1 MFQNG
6 QFHKARTKR
15 CDSSMCHHVHKK
27 CSRKNTNK
35 YPAQKVVCF
44 NLYCFIVVTLLSLR
58 AVNSNT
64 TNMNRHLSEQFGV
77 NKDFNSK
84 TDNHQSDQAS
94 EENYEDHDTV
104 HGSVNVDYTKVN
116 FEQNPYYNSEHFIH
130 SKFYNNENSAYSN
143 YEDYKNFYLNPVNP
157 IPKSNVKFKISSRIV
172 QTKYGKLQ
180 GIVLAMDEHR
190 YLSPLEVFL
199 GVPYATPPVGSN
211 RFSPTRTPSPWDGV
225 RVSDRPGPACPQ
237 KLPDLDDERTMLEK
251 MPKGR
256 LEYLK
261 RLMPYLKNQSED
273 CLYLNIFAPLQMDE
287 TKLALPVLVYIH
299 GESYSWSSSNPYDGA
314 VLASYTDL
322 IVVTLNFRLGVL
334 GFLNANPAPNLK
346 ARVANYGLMD
356 QIAAL
361 HWVQQNIA
369 LFGGD
374 PTNITLMGHGSGAAC
389 INFLMISPTVM
400 PGLFHRAILLSGSA
414 LSSWAIVDDPV
425 YYSLKL
431 AKHMNCSIPD
441 DLTKDHEVIV
451 DCLRE
456 ATIEELLSIEISP
469 PNFLTAFGPS
479 VDGVVIKTDFAKD
492 FLTMYSTGDFPSFGP
507 LNNMNL
513 NLNIHK
519 KRSDSG
525 RRLFQNKY
533 DLLFGVVTSEALWKF
548 SAHDVQNGIEPDKRD
563 RMLRTYVRN
572 AYTYHLSEIFYTIV
586 NEYTDWERTVENPI
600 NTRDAT
606 VAALSDAQY
615 VAPLVQSGDLLSG
628 GPKPAPTDEDGPRRP
643 TKTFFYVF
651 DYQTKDGYYPQRM
664 GAVHGEELPYVF
676 GAPLVDGFG
685 HFPQNYTKSEVAL
698 SESIMLFV
706 ANFVKTGNPN
716 DNVRQE
722 VVLPASRERNKF
734 RGVNWEEYDSTH
746 QKYLEIGMKPRL
758 KNHFRAHQL
767 SVWLRLV
774 PELHRAGMEDV
785 AARHNLFRNH
795 NEQELYEG
803 VVRPDPLARNIN
815 DNEIKRSNG
824 SYSDTAITTV
834 DTLLAT
840 CATMLPGRDLQTIN
854 STDNTLA
861 NLEAAGYAAYSTALS
876 VTIAIGCSLLILN
889 VLIFAGVYYQ
899 RDKSRSRGKQQ
910 RFNEKHFETI
920 SGKHSHYHMDPTH
933 APSLVVDVER
943 QNRKKH
949 MMGSDAHLAG
959 LNFKGPLDV
968 PKSPPSPT
976 MSIDNMMLPSKLGSR
991 NSSFRIPNVNYPQMG
1006 GYATMPKN
1014 LSKFNNSPPM
1024 QELRQQKFHPPN
1036 GSAAQGSPARE
1047 GDPRGGPHAT
1057 LRRGKASH
1065 TPTLPQAA
1073 IDEMRV

>member
-1 MFQNG
+1 MLSNG
-6 QFHKARTKR
+6 QFHKNRTEIETMNNDCRHKCEKTKR
-15 CDSSMCHHVHKK
+15 
-27 CSRKNTNK
+27 T
-35 YPAQKVVCF
+35 AQRDANL
-44 NLYCFIVVTLLSLR
+44 NLYSILIIISLVQS
-58 AVNSNT
+58 VNSNT
-64 TNMNRHLSEQFGV
+64 TNMNRR
-77 NKDFNSK
+77 N
-84 TDNHQSDQAS
+84 TDRSVDKRDYSQSNPPND
-94 EENYEDHDTV
+94 
-104 HGSVNVDYTKVN
+104 DYDDRDNTPN
-116 FEQNPYYNSEHFIH
+116 FQGQFEQNPYYNSEDFLQPHG
-130 SKFYNNENSAYSN
+130 KFYSEDNSYSN
-143 YEDYKNFYLNPVNP
+143 YGDYKRYYLNPSNP

-237 KLPDLDDERTMLEK
+237 KLPDLEDERTMLEK

-299 GESYSWSSSNPYDGA
+299 GESYSYSAANPYDGA

-322 IVVTLNFRLGVL
+322 IIVTLNFRLGVL
-334 GFLNANPAPNLK
+334 GFLNANPAPHLK

-400 PGLFHRAILLSGSA
+400 PGLFHRSILLSGSA

-431 AKHMNCSIPD
+431 AKHMNCSIPED
-441 DLTKDHEVIV
+441 MSKDHEVIV
-451 DCLRE
+451 DCLRD
-456 ATIEELLSIEISP
+456 ASIEELLAIDISP

-492 FLTMYSTGDFPSFGP
+492 FLTAYSTGDFPSFGP
-507 LNNMNL
+507 LNNMNQ
-513 NLNIHK
+513 NYVHM
-519 KRSDSG
+519 KRSDNG

-548 SAHDVQNGIEPDKRD
+548 SAHDVQTGIEPDKRD

-572 AYTYHLSEIFYTIV
+572 SYTYHLSEIFYTIV
-586 NEYTDWERTVENPI
+586 NEYTDWERTNPI

-628 GPKPAPTDEDGPRRP
+628 GPKPAPNDEDGPRRP

-651 DYQTKDGYYPQRM
+651 DYQTKDGFYPQRM

-676 GAPLVDGFG
+676 GAALVEGFG
-685 HFPQNYTKSEVAL
+685 HFPQNYTKSEIAL
-698 SESIMLFV
+698 SESIMLFL
-706 ANFVKTGNPN
+706 ANFAKTGDPN
-716 DNVRQE
+716 DNTRQE
-722 VVLPASRERNKF
+722 ALLPASRERNKF
-734 RGVNWEEYDSTH
+734 RGINWEEYDSTH
-746 QKYLEIGMKPRL
+746 QKYLEIGLKPRL

-785 AARHNLFRNH
+785 AARHNLFKNH
-795 NEQELYEG
+795 NEQDLYEG
-803 VVRPDPLARNIN
+803 IVRPDPLSRSVE
-815 DNEIKRSNG
+815 NEQLRRSNG
-824 SYSDTAITTV
+824 SVYTDTALTTV
-834 DTLLAT
+834 DTILAT
-840 CATMLPGRDLQTIN
+840 CVTIIPSGRDLQTLN
-854 STDNTLA
+854 ATDSTLA
-861 NLEAAGYAAYSTALS
+861 SLEAAGYAAYSTALS

-899 RDKSRSRGKQQ
+899 RDKTRSRGKQP

-920 SGKHSHYHMDPTH
+920 SGKHSHYHIDPNL

-943 QNRKKH
+943 QNRKK
-949 MMGSDAHLAG
+949 MMAEQNLGS
-959 LNFKGPLDV
+959 LNFKGPLDGT
-968 PKSPPSPT
+968 KSPSPT
-976 MSIDNMMLPSKLGSR
+976 LSIDNMMLPSKLGSR
-991 NSSFRIPNVNYPQMG
+991 NSSFRLPNVSYPQVA

-1014 LSKFNNSPPM
+1014 MNQYTSSPPI
-1024 QELRQQKFHPPN
+1024 QDVRQKFPAN
-1036 GSAAQGSPARE
+1036 GQNASPGGRE
-1047 GDPRGGPHAT
+1047 ETRVPHAT
-1057 LRRGKASH
+1057 LRRGKSLH
-1065 TPTLPQAA
+1065 PSNLPQAA

>member
-1 MFQNG
+1 MLYNRLY
-6 QFHKARTKR
+6 HKARSKIISHTMCQQCAKEISEKQKTVR
-15 CDSSMCHHVHKK
+15 IVPPRRLGSSSFC
-27 CSRKNTNK
+27 
-35 YPAQKVVCF
+35 
-44 NLYCFIVVTLLSLR
+44 LIVIACLSLQS
-58 AVNSNT
+58 VNSNT
-64 TNMNRHLSEQFGV
+64 TNMNNR
-77 NKDFNSK
+77 KA
-84 TDNHQSDQAS
+84 DNNDNPQNDDP
-94 EENYEDHDTV
+94 NEDSYDE
-104 HGSVNVDYTKVN
+104 HGIHNADYAKVN
-116 FEQNPYYNSEHFIH
+116 LNTNFYNSNEDFLHLNNFYNSE
-130 SKFYNNENSAYSN
+130 SAYSN
-143 YEDYKNFYLNPVNP
+143 YVDYKNFYLNPSHP
-157 IPKSNVKFKISSRIV
+157 LPKSKVKFKISSRIV
-172 QTKYGKLQ
+172 QTKFGKLQ

-190 YLSPLEVFL
+190 FLSPLEVFL

-225 RVSDRPGPACPQ
+225 RVSDRPGPVCPQ
-237 KLPDLDDERTMLEK
+237 KLPDLEEERTILEK

-256 LEYLK
+256 LEYVK

-287 TKLALPVLVYIH
+287 TKLALPVVVYIH
-299 GESYSWSSSNPYDGA
+299 GEGYSWSSGNPYDGG
-314 VLASYTDL
+314 VLASYSNL

-334 GFLNANPAPNLK
+334 GFLNANPAPHQK

-374 PTNITLMGHGSGAAC
+374 PGNITLMGHGTGAAC

-431 AKHMNCSIPD
+431 AKHMNCTIPED
-441 DLTKDHEVIV
+441 MAKDHEAIV
-451 DCLRE
+451 DCLRD
-456 ATIEELLSIEISP
+456 ATIEELLSIELTA

-492 FLTMYSTGDFPSFGP
+492 FLTSYPTGDFPSFGP
-507 LNNMNL
+507 LNNMNQ
-513 NLNIHK
+513 NFNIHT

-533 DLLFGVVTSEALWKF
+533 DLLFGVVASEALWKF
-548 SAHDVQNGIEPDKRD
+548 SAHDIQNGIEPDKRD

-586 NEYTDWERTVENPI
+586 NEYTDWERTNPI

-628 GPKPAPTDEDGPRRP
+628 GPKPTLTEEDGPRRP

-664 GAVHGEELPYVF
+664 GSVHGEELPYVF
-676 GAPLVDGFG
+676 GAPVVDGFG
-685 HFPQNYTKSEVAL
+685 HFPRNYTKSEIAL
-698 SESIMLFV
+698 AESMMLFV
-706 ANFVKTGNPN
+706 ANFARTGNPN
-716 DNVRQE
+716 DNLRQE
-722 VVLPASRERNKF
+722 VLLPASRERNKF
-734 RGVNWEEYDSTH
+734 RPVNWEEYDSTH

-758 KNHFRAHQL
+758 KNHYRAHQL

-785 AARHNLFRNH
+785 AGRHNLFRNH
-795 NEQELYEG
+795 NEQDLYEG
-803 VVRPDPLARNIN
+803 VVRPDPLS
-815 DNEIKRSNG
+815 RSVTDSDQIHRTNG
-824 SYSDTAITTV
+824 SVYVDTALTTV
-834 DTLLAT
+834 DTILAT
-840 CATMLPGRDLQTIN
+840 CVTMLPNGRDLQTVN
-854 STDNTLA
+854 STDSSLA
-861 NLEAAGYAAYSTALS
+861 HLEAAGYAAYSTALS

-899 RDKSRSRGKQQ
+899 RDKSRSRGKSNQ

-920 SGKHSHYHMDPTH
+920 SGKHSHYHIDPTH

-943 QNRKKH
+943 HNRKKGH
-949 MMGSDAHLAG
+949 PMMGSDSHLVS
-959 LNFKGPLDV
+959 LNFKGPLDG
-968 PKSPPSPT
+968 KAPPSPT
-976 MSIDNMMLPSKLGSR
+976 LSIDNMMLPGKLGSR
-991 NSSFRIPNVNYPQMG
+991 NSSFRLPPNVSYPQMT

-1014 LSKFNNSPPM
+1014 LSQFNNSPPL
-1024 QELRQQKFHPPN
+1024 QELRQQKFLPPN
-1036 GSAAQGSPARE
+1036 GSAGQQPAGAGAGAGGAGSEA
-1047 GDPRGGPHAT
+1047 HAT
-1057 LRRGKASH
+1057 LRRGKPLHSS
-1065 TPTLPQAA
+1065 LPQAA

>member
-1 MFQNG
+1 
-6 QFHKARTKR
+6 
-15 CDSSMCHHVHKK
+15 
-27 CSRKNTNK
+27 
-35 YPAQKVVCF
+35 
-44 NLYCFIVVTLLSLR
+44 
-58 AVNSNT
+58 
-64 TNMNRHLSEQFGV
+64 MNRHNDDKPKFKLDLKQNDSP
-77 NKDFNSK
+77 
-84 TDNHQSDQAS
+84 TD
-94 EENYEDHDTV
+94 ENYEDRENVHDL
-104 HGSVNVDYTKVN
+104 DYTKVN
-116 FEQNPYYNSEHFIH
+116 FENNPHYNSEDFVH
-130 SKFYNNENSAYSN
+130 KFYSHENNAYSN
-143 YEDYKNFYLNPVNP
+143 YDDYKRYYLNPANP

-180 GIVLAMDEHR
+180 GIILAMDEHK

-237 KLPDLDDERTMLEK
+237 KLPDLDDERTILEK

-287 TKLALPVLVYIH
+287 TKLALPVVVYIH
-299 GESYSWSSSNPYDGA
+299 GESYSWSSSQPYDGA

-322 IVVTLNFRLGVL
+322 IIVTLNFRLGVL

-431 AKHMNCSIPD
+431 AKHMNCNIPE
-441 DLTKDHEVIV
+441 DLAKDHEVIV
-451 DCLRE
+451 DCLRD
-456 ATIEELLSIEISP
+456 ASIEELLSVNISP

-492 FLTMYSTGDFPSFGP
+492 FLTMYATGDFPSFGP
-507 LNNMNL
+507 LNNMNV

-533 DLLFGVVTSEALWKF
+533 DLLFGVVTCEALWKF
-548 SAHDVQNGIEPDKRD
+548 SAHDVQSGIEPDKRD

-572 AYTYHLSEIFYTIV
+572 SYTYHLSEIFYTIV

-600 NTRDAT
+600 NTRDAMIS
-606 VAALSDAQY
+606 ALSDAQY

-628 GPKPAPTDEDGPRRP
+628 GPKPTLTEDEGPRRP
-643 TKTFFYVF
+643 TKTYFYVF
-651 DYQTKDGYYPQRM
+651 DYQTRDGFYPQRM
-664 GAVHGEELPYVF
+664 GAVHGEELPYIF
-676 GAPLVDGFG
+676 GAPLVDGFA
-685 HFPQNYTKSEVAL
+685 HFPLNYTKSEVAL
-698 SESIMLFV
+698 SESMMLFV
-706 ANFVKTGNPN
+706 ANFARTGNPN

-722 VVLPASRERNKF
+722 VLLPASKERNKF
-734 RGVNWEEYDSTH
+734 RSVSWEEYDSTH

-758 KNHFRAHQL
+758 KNHYRAHQL

-785 AARHNLFRNH
+785 AARHNLFKNH

-815 DNEIKRSNG
+815 DNDSIRHRNASV
-824 SYSDTAITTV
+824 YTDTALTTV
-834 DTLLAT
+834 DSILAT
-840 CATMLPGRDLQTIN
+840 CATILPNGRDLQTVN
-854 STDNTLA
+854 STENALA

-899 RDKSRSRGKQQ
+899 RDKSRSRSKQQ

-920 SGKHSHYHMDPTH
+920 SGKHSHYHIDPTH

-949 MMGSDAHLAG
+949 MLGADQLTN

-976 MSIDNMMLPSKLGSR
+976 LSMDMLPNKLGSR
-991 NSSFRIPNVNYPQMG
+991 NSSFRIPHVSYPQVAN
-1006 GYATMPKN
+1006 YATMPKN
-1014 LSKFNNSPPM
+1014 LSQFTSPPL
-1024 QELRQQKFHPPN
+1024 QELRKFPPN
-1036 GSAAQGSPARE
+1036 GSAGQNSP
-1047 GDPRGGPHAT
+1047 GGGEKLPHAT
-1057 LRRGKASH
+1057 LRRGKSSLH
-1065 TPTLPQAA
+1065 SNLPQAA

>member
-1 MFQNG
+1 MFPPSRL
-6 QFHKARTKR
+6 HTARTEADAMRQYDCRTRAKR
-15 CDSSMCHHVHKK
+15 KTKTILNS
-27 CSRKNTNK
+27 
-35 YPAQKVVCF
+35 Y
-44 NLYCFIVVTLLSLR
+44 YIVLLFLIQS
-58 AVNSNT
+58 VNSNT
-64 TNMNRHLSEQFGV
+64 TNMNRHSDEQ
-77 NKDFNSK
+77 NDAPNE
-84 TDNHQSDQAS
+84 D
-94 EENYEDHDTV
+94 YDHDTE
-104 HGSVNVDYTKVN
+104 SFKVN
-116 FEQNPYYNSEHFIH
+116 FDNPYYNSEDFLN
-130 SKFYNNENSAYSN
+130 KFYGHENSYSN
-143 YEDYKNFYLNPVNP
+143 YGDYKRYYLNPSNP
-157 IPKSNVKFKISSRIV
+157 IPKTKVKFKISSRIV

-190 YLSPLEVFL
+190 FLSPLEVFL

-211 RFSPTRTPSPWDGV
+211 RFSPTRTPSPWEGV

-237 KLPDLDDERTMLEK
+237 KIPDLNDERIFLEK

-256 LEYLK
+256 LEYIK
-261 RLMPYLKNQSED
+261 RLIPYLKNQSED

-287 TKLALPVLVYIH
+287 TKIALPVIVYIH

-322 IVVTLNFRLGVL
+322 VVVTLNFRLGVL
-334 GFLNANPAPNLK
+334 GFLNANPAPHLK

-431 AKHMNCSIPD
+431 AKHMNCSIPE
-441 DLTKDHEVIV
+441 DLAKDHEVIV
-451 DCLRE
+451 DCLRD
-456 ATIEELLSIEISP
+456 ATIDELLSVDISA

-492 FLTMYSTGDFPSFGP
+492 FLTVHGSGDFPSFGP
-507 LNNMNL
+507 LNNMIPNV
-513 NLNIHK
+513 HT

-533 DLLFGVVTSEALWKF
+533 DLLFGVVTCEALWKF
-548 SAHDVQNGIEPDKRD
+548 SANDIQNGIEPDRRD

-572 AYTYHLSEIFYTIV
+572 SYTYHLSEIFYTIV
-586 NEYTDWERTVENPI
+586 NEYTDWEKTNPI

-606 VAALSDAQY
+606 VSAISDAQY

-628 GPKPAPTDEDGPRRP
+628 GPKPATSDEEGPGRP
-643 TKTFFYVF
+643 TRTFFYVF
-651 DYQTKDGYYPQRM
+651 DYQTKDGNYPQRM

-676 GAPLVDGFG
+676 GAPLVQGFG

-698 SESIMLFV
+698 AESMMLYV
-706 ANFVKTGNPN
+706 ANFAKTGNPN
-716 DNVRQE
+716 DNTRQE
-722 VVLPASRERNKF
+722 ALLPASRERNKF
-734 RGVNWEEYDSTH
+734 RGIVWEEYDSTH
-746 QKYLEIGMKPRL
+746 QKYLEIGVKPRL
-758 KNHFRAHQL
+758 KNHYRAHQL

-785 AARHNLFRNH
+785 ATRHNLFRNH
-795 NEQELYEG
+795 NDQELYEG
-803 VVRPDPLARNIN
+803 IVRPDPLART
-815 DNEIKRSNG
+815 DNEVRRNG
-824 SYSDTAITTV
+824 STYSDTALTTV
-834 DTLLAT
+834 DTILAT
-840 CATMLPGRDLQTIN
+840 CVTIVPSGRDLQTYNN
-854 STDNTLA
+854 SDNTLA
-861 NLEAAGYAAYSTALS
+861 SLEAAGYAAYSTALS

-920 SGKHSHYHMDPTH
+920 SGKHSHYHIDPTL

-943 QNRKKH
+943 QNRKK
-949 MMGSDAHLAG
+949 MDQSLSN
-959 LNFKGPLDV
+959 LNFKGPLDG
-968 PKSPPSPT
+968 KSPSPT
-976 MSIDNMMLPSKLGSR
+976 LSIDNMMLPSKLGSR
-991 NSSFRIPNVNYPQMG
+991 NSSFRLPNAYQ
-1006 GYATMPKN
+1006 GYATLPKN
-1014 LSKFNNSPPM
+1014 MGHNGERHFG
-1024 QELRQQKFHPPN
+1024 N
-1036 GSAAQGSPARE
+1036 GSGSPRE
-1047 GDPRGGPHAT
+1047 ERVAHAT
-1057 LRRGKASH
+1057 LRRGKMH
-1065 TPTLPQAA
+1065 PQNLPQAA

>member
-1 MFQNG
+1 MLQI
-6 QFHKARTKR
+6 QSDEKATECGTSMRCR
-15 CDSSMCHHVHKK
+15 CDGENESS
-27 CSRKNTNK
+27 RRN
-35 YPAQKVVCF
+35 PARRLVIF
-44 NLYCFIVVTLLSLR
+44 NLYTILVVTFLSFNT
-58 AVNSNT
+58 VNSNT
-64 TNMNRHLSEQFGV
+64 TNMNKNGKQDE
-77 NKDFNSK
+77 D
-84 TDNHQSDQAS
+84 
-94 EENYEDHDTV
+94 NYEDRETEREI
-104 HGSVNVDYTKVN
+104 DYAKAN
-116 FEQNPYYNSEHFIH
+116 FGHAFSGDFMQ
-130 SKFYNNENSAYSN
+130 KFYNNDNNAYSN
-143 YEDYKNFYLNPVNP
+143 YEDYKKFYLNPSNP
-157 IPKSNVKFKISSRIV
+157 LPRSNAKFKISSRIV

-180 GIVLAMDEHR
+180 GIVLGMDEHR

-237 KLPDLDDERTMLEK
+237 KLPDLDDERNLLEK
-251 MPKGR
+251 MPRGR
-256 LEYLK
+256 LEYIK

-287 TKLALPVLVYIH
+287 IKLALPVLVFIH
-299 GESYSWSSSNPYDGA
+299 GETYSTSCSHPYDGA

-334 GFLNANPAPNLK
+334 GFLNANPSPQLK

-431 AKHMNCSIPD
+431 AKQMNCTIPE
-441 DLTKDHEVIV
+441 DLTKDHEIIV

-456 ATIEELLSIEISP
+456 APIGDLISADSSP

-479 VDGVVIKTDFAKD
+479 VDGVVIKTDFGKD

-548 SAHDVQNGIEPDKRD
+548 SAMDVQNGIEPDKRD

-572 AYTYHLSEIFYTIV
+572 SYTYHLSEIFYTIV
-586 NEYTDWERTVENPI
+586 NEYTDWEKTNPI

-628 GPKPAPTDEDGPRRP
+628 GPKPAPNDEDGPRRP

-651 DYQTKDGYYPQRM
+651 DYQTKDGFYPQRT
-664 GAVHGEELPYVF
+664 GAVHGEELPYIF
-676 GAPLVDGFG
+676 GAPLVDGFA

-698 SESIMLFV
+698 SESIMMFISSF
-706 ANFVKTGNPN
+706 ARTGDPN
-716 DNVRQE
+716 DSGRQE
-722 VVLPASRERNKF
+722 ALLPASRERNKF
-734 RGVNWEEYDSTH
+734 RGINWEVYDSTH
-746 QKYLEIGMKPRL
+746 QKYLEIGMKSRL
-758 KNHFRAHQL
+758 KNHYRAHQL

-795 NEQELYEG
+795 NEQDLYEG
-803 VVRPDPLARNIN
+803 IVRPDPLSRNIN
-815 DNEIKRSNG
+815 DNDQIRRTNG
-824 SYSDTAITTV
+824 SSYSETALTTV
-834 DTLLAT
+834 DSILAT
-840 CATMLPGRDLQTIN
+840 CATVMPSGRDLQLLNN
-854 STDNTLA
+854 SDNSYA

-899 RDKSRSRGKQQ
+899 RDKSRSRGKN

-920 SGKHSHYHMDPTH
+920 SGKPSHYHMDPTH

-943 QNRKKH
+943 QSRKKH
-949 MMGSDAHLAG
+949 MINTDAHLAN

-976 MSIDNMMLPSKLGSR
+976 LSMDNMMLPSKLGSR
-991 NSSFRIPNVNYPQMG
+991 SNSFRIPNVSYPQVAN
-1006 GYATMPKN
+1006 YATMPKN
-1014 LSKFNNSPPM
+1014 VAHFNNSPPL
-1024 QELRQQKFHPPN
+1024 QELRQQKFQPPN
-1036 GSAAQGSPARE
+1036 GSTAQNSPGRDDGRNA
-1047 GDPRGGPHAT
+1047 PHAT
-1057 LRRGKASH
+1057 LRRGKTTLHSN
-1065 TPTLPQAA
+1065 LPQAA

>member
-1 MFQNG
+1 MLN
-6 QFHKARTKR
+6 KRNIARTR
-15 CDSSMCHHVHKK
+15 HCESSMFRHVALCAHI
-27 CSRKNTNK
+27 KNPT
-35 YPAQKVVCF
+35 QQVVFF
-44 NLYCFIVVTLLSLR
+44 NIYFFLVVTCLSVDT
-58 AVNSNT
+58 VNSNT
-64 TNMNRHLSEQFGV
+64 TNMNRHFNEKGV
-77 NKDFNSK
+77 KYHNGKQNDAPE
-84 TDNHQSDQAS
+84 D
-94 EENYEDHDTV
+94 NYEDHDTA
-104 HGSVNVDYTKVN
+104 HNPDVN
-116 FEQNPYYNSEHFIH
+116 FDTNPYYNSENFLHLNT
-130 SKFYNNENSAYSN
+130 KFYNTENNAYSN
-143 YEDYKNFYLNPVNP
+143 YEDYKKYYLNPSNP
-157 IPKSNVKFKISSRIV
+157 VPKSNVKFKISSRIV

-199 GVPYATPPVGSN
+199 GVPYATPPVGTN

-237 KLPDLDDERTMLEK
+237 KLPDIDDERTILEK

-261 RLMPYLKNQSED
+261 RLIPYLKNQSED

-287 TKLALPVLVYIH
+287 TKIALPVLVYIH
-299 GESYSWSSSNPYDGA
+299 GESYSWSSSHPYDGA

-334 GFLNANPAPNLK
+334 GFLNANPAPHLK

-431 AKHMNCSIPD
+431 AKHMNCSVPE
-441 DLTKDHEVIV
+441 DLTKDHEIIV

-456 ATIEELLSIEISP
+456 ATIEELLSADISP

-507 LNNMNL
+507 LNNMNI

-572 AYTYHLSEIFYTIV
+572 SYTYHLSEIFYTIV

-628 GPKPAPTDEDGPRRP
+628 GPKPALTDEDGPRRP

-651 DYQTKDGYYPQRM
+651 DYQTKDGNYPQRM
-664 GAVHGEELPYVF
+664 GAVHGEELPYVL

-698 SESIMLFV
+698 SESIMLFL

-716 DNVRQE
+716 DNARQE
-722 VVLPASRERNKF
+722 SLLPASRERNKF
-734 RGVNWEEYDSTH
+734 RGINWEEYDSTH

-758 KNHFRAHQL
+758 KNHYRAHQL

-785 AARHNLFRNH
+785 AARHNLFKNH
-795 NEQELYEG
+795 NEQDLYEG
-803 VVRPDPLARNIN
+803 IVRPDPLARNIN
-815 DNEIKRSNG
+815 DNDAIRRTNG
-824 SYSDTAITTV
+824 SVYSDTALTTV
-834 DTLLAT
+834 DTILAT
-840 CATMLPGRDLQTIN
+840 CATILPGRDLQTLN
-854 STDNTLA
+854 ATENTLA

-933 APSLVVDVER
+933 APSLVVDIER

-949 MMGSDAHLAG
+949 MLNADPHLSN

-976 MSIDNMMLPSKLGSR
+976 LSMDNMMLPSKLGSR
-991 NSSFRIPNVNYPQMG
+991 SNSFRIPNVSYPQM

-1014 LSKFNNSPPM
+1014 LSQFNNSPPL
-1024 QELRQQKFHPPN
+1024 QELRQQKFQPPN
-1036 GSAAQGSPARE
+1036 GSTAQNSPGRE
-1047 GDPRGGPHAT
+1047 GEARGPHAT
-1057 LRRGKASH
+1057 LRRGKTSLH
-1065 TPTLPQAA
+1065 SNLPQAA

>member
-1 MFQNG
+1 MFPVG
-6 QFHKARTKR
+6 QFHTGQNKNGAMLQY
-15 CDSSMCHHVHKK
+15 DE
-27 CSRKNTNK
+27 RKTDTGKSKIFANK
-35 YPAQKVVCF
+35 LVYF
-44 NLYCFIVVTLLSLR
+44 NLYSFLLIFFLSLQK
-58 AVNSNT
+58 ANSNT
-64 TNMNRHLSEQFGV
+64 TNMNQHGDNVIKVSDENNFNV
-77 NKDFNSK
+77 NNVQNDSPN
-84 TDNHQSDQAS
+84 DEYDENDDVH
-94 EENYEDHDTV
+94 EEK
-104 HGSVNVDYTKVN
+104 YTNVN
-116 FEQNPYYNSEHFIH
+116 FDKNPYYNNEKFPQH
-130 SKFYNNENSAYSN
+130 SDIYNHERNGYSD
-143 YEDYKNFYLNPVNP
+143 YSDYKRYYLNPSNP
-157 IPKSNVKFKISSRIV
+157 LPKSSVKFKISSRIV

-237 KLPDLDDERTMLEK
+237 KLPDLDDDRILLEK

-256 LEYLK
+256 LDYIK
-261 RLMPYLKNQSED
+261 RLIPYLKNQSED

-299 GESYSWSSSNPYDGA
+299 GDSYSMSSGNPYDGA

-334 GFLNANPAPNLK
+334 GFLNANPTPHLK

-431 AKHMNCSIPD
+431 AKRMNCTIPE
-441 DLTKDHEVIV
+441 DLAKDHEVIV
-451 DCLRE
+451 DCLRD
-456 ATIEELLSIEISP
+456 ATIEELLSIDISP

-492 FLTMYSTGDFPSFGP
+492 FLTLHSTADFPSFGP
-507 LNNMNL
+507 LNNMNQ
-513 NLNIHK
+513 NNFHI

-533 DLLFGVVTSEALWKF
+533 DLLFGVVTCESLWKF
-548 SAHDVQNGIEPDKRD
+548 SAHDIQNGIEPEKRD

-572 AYTYHLSEIFYTIV
+572 SYTYHLSEIFYTIV

-606 VAALSDAQY
+606 ISALSDAQY
-615 VAPLVQSGDLLSG
+615 IAPLIQSGDLLSG
-628 GPKPAPTDEDGPRRP
+628 GPKITLTDEDSPGRP

-651 DYQTKDGYYPQRM
+651 DYQTRDGYYPQRM
-664 GAVHGEELPYVF
+664 GAVHGEELPYIF
-676 GAPLVDGFG
+676 GAPLAEGFG
-685 HFPQNYTKSEVAL
+685 HFPENYTKFETAL

-706 ANFVKTGNPN
+706 ANFAKTGNPN
-716 DNVRQE
+716 DNARQE
-722 VVLPASRERNKF
+722 AFLPASRERNKF
-734 RGVNWEEYDSTH
+734 RGINWEEYDSTH
-746 QKYLEIGMKPRL
+746 QKYLEIGIKPRM
-758 KNHFRAHQL
+758 KNHYRAHQL

-774 PELHRAGMEDV
+774 PELHRTGMEDV

-795 NEQELYEG
+795 NEQDLYEG
-803 VVRPDPLARNIN
+803 IVRPDPLARNADN
-815 DNEIKRSNG
+815 DQIRRNG
-824 SYSDTAITTV
+824 SAYSDTALTTV
-834 DTLLAT
+834 DTILAT
-840 CATMLPGRDLQTIN
+840 CVTMMPSGRDLQSFN
-854 STDNTLA
+854 ATDNTLA

-920 SGKHSHYHMDPTH
+920 SGKHSHYHIDPNL
-933 APSLVVDVER
+933 APSLVVDIER
-943 QNRKKH
+943 QNRKKI
-949 MMGSDAHLAG
+949 MADPSLGN
-959 LNFKGPLDV
+959 LNFKGPLDG
-968 PKSPPSPT
+968 PKSPSPT
-976 MSIDNMMLPSKLGSR
+976 LSIDNMMLPSKLGSR
-991 NSSFRIPNVNYPQMG
+991 NSSFRLPNVSYPQVG
-1006 GYATMPKN
+1006 GYATLPKKLN
-1014 LSKFNNSPPM
+1014 QFSNSPPL
-1024 QELRQQKFHPPN
+1024 QDLRHKYPPN
-1036 GSAAQGSPARE
+1036 GSADSPGRE
-1047 GDPRGGPHAT
+1047 ESSRAHHAT
-1057 LRRGKASH
+1057 LRRGKSLH
-1065 TPTLPQAA
+1065 PSNLPQTA

>member
-1 MFQNG
+1 MYVCIFLPPDEHRIHNHTG
-6 QFHKARTKR
+6 YR
-15 CDSSMCHHVHKK
+15 
-27 CSRKNTNK
+27 NT
-35 YPAQKVVCF
+35 AQKVVCF
-44 NLYCFIVVTLLSLR
+44 NIYCVLVVTCLSVQT
-58 AVNSNT
+58 VNSNT
-64 TNMNRHLSEQFGV
+64 ANMNRHFSDSA
-77 NKDFNSK
+77 KDVKN
-84 TDNHQSDQAS
+84 DNQNDERHDEDYKEHEHAS
-94 EENYEDHDTV
+94 E
-104 HGSVNVDYTKVN
+104 NVDYTKVN
-116 FEQNPYYNSEHFIH
+116 FEHDPYYNSETFVHNN
-130 SKFYNNENSAYSN
+130 KFYNPENSAYSN
-143 YEDYKNFYLNPVNP
+143 YEDYKKFYLNPSSP
-157 IPKSNVKFKISSRIV
+157 IPKANVKFKISSRIV

-287 TKLALPVLVYIH
+287 TKLALPVVVYVH
-299 GESYSWSSSNPYDGA
+299 GESYSYSSSNPYDGA

-334 GFLNANPAPNLK
+334 GFLNANPSPQLK

-431 AKHMNCSIPD
+431 AKHMNCNIPD
-441 DLTKDHEVIV
+441 DLSKDHEIIV

-456 ATIEELLSIEISP
+456 APIEELLSADISP

-492 FLTMYSTGDFPSFGP
+492 FLTMYATGDFPSFGP
-507 LNNMNL
+507 LNNMNF
-513 NLNIHK
+513 NMNVHK

-548 SAHDVQNGIEPDKRD
+548 SANDVQNGIEPDKRD

-572 AYTYHLSEIFYTIV
+572 SYTYHLSEIFYTII

-628 GPKPAPTDEDGPRRP
+628 GPKPALNDDEGPRRP

-651 DYQTKDGYYPQRM
+651 DYQTKDGFYPQRM

-698 SESIMLFV
+698 SESMMLFV
-706 ANFVKTGNPN
+706 ANFARSGNPN
-716 DNVRQE
+716 DNIRQE
-722 VVLPASRERNKF
+722 VLLPASRERNKF
-734 RGVNWEEYDSTH
+734 RGTVWEEYDSTH

-758 KNHFRAHQL
+758 KNHYRAHQL

-785 AARHNLFRNH
+785 AARHNLFKNH

-803 VVRPDPLARNIN
+803 IVRPDPLARTGNEN
-815 DNEIKRSNG
+815 DQVRRNG
-824 SYSDTAITTV
+824 SVYSDTALTTV
-834 DTLLAT
+834 DTILAT
-840 CATMLPGRDLQTIN
+840 CATILPNGRDLQN
-854 STDNTLA
+854 VNATDNTLA

-899 RDKSRSRGKQQ
+899 RDKTRSRSKQT

-920 SGKHSHYHMDPTH
+920 SGKHSHYHIDPTH

-943 QNRKKH
+943 QNRKKQ
-949 MMGSDAHLAG
+949 MMSEPHLAG

-968 PKSPPSPT
+968 PKSPPSPSI
-976 MSIDNMMLPSKLGSR
+976 SIDNMMLPSKLGSR
-991 NSSFRIPNVNYPQMG
+991 NSSFRLPNVSYPQVG

-1014 LSKFNNSPPM
+1014 LNQFNNSPPL
-1024 QELRQQKFHPPN
+1024 QELRQQKFQPPN
-1036 GSAAQGSPARE
+1036 GSAAQASLRE
-1047 GDPRGGPHAT
+1047 GEEGRGMPHAT
-1057 LRRGKASH
+1057 LRRGKPPPS
-1065 TPTLPQAA
+1065 LPQAA

>member
-1 MFQNG
+1 MFHNG
-6 QFHKARTKR
+6 HFHKARTKI
-15 CDSSMCHHVHKK
+15 CVTSMCRNDSKK
-27 CSRKNTNK
+27 CLHENGRTK
-35 YPAQKVVCF
+35 YPAQQQICF
-44 NLYCFIVVTLLSLR
+44 NLYCILVVAFLSMHP
-58 AVNSNT
+58 VNSNT
-64 TNMNRHLSEQFGV
+64 TNMNRHTIDRSA
-77 NKDFNSK
+77 NKDFSLNK
-84 TDNHQSDQAS
+84 QNDQPNEDNYD
-94 EENYEDHDTV
+94 DHNPA
-104 HGSVNVDYTKVN
+104 HGNENVDYTKVN
-116 FEQNPYYNSEHFIH
+116 FENNPYYNTEHFLH
-130 SKFYNNENSAYSN
+130 SNNKFYNSENNAYSN
-143 YEDYKNFYLNPVNP
+143 YEDYKNFYLNPANP
-157 IPKSNVKFKISSRIV
+157 IPKANVKFKISSRIV

-237 KLPDLDDERTMLEK
+237 KLPDLDDERTILEK

-256 LEYLK
+256 LEYIK

-287 TKLALPVLVYIH
+287 TKLALPVLVYVH

-334 GFLNANPAPNLK
+334 GFLNANPVPNAK

-431 AKHMNCSIPD
+431 AKHMNCTIPED
-441 DLTKDHEVIV
+441 MSKDHEVIV

-456 ATIEELLSIEISP
+456 ATIDELLSIDISP

-479 VDGVVIKTDFAKD
+479 IDGVVIKTDFAKD

-507 LNNMNL
+507 LNNMNQ
-513 NLNIHK
+513 NLNTHK

-548 SAHDVQNGIEPDKRD
+548 SAHDIQNGIEPDKRD

-572 AYTYHLSEIFYTIV
+572 SYTYHLSEIFYTIV
-586 NEYTDWERTVENPI
+586 NEYTDWERTNPI

-628 GPKPAPTDEDGPRRP
+628 GPKPTPTDEDGPRRP

-676 GAPLVDGFG
+676 GAPLVDGFS
-685 HFPQNYTKSEVAL
+685 HFPQNYTKSEVSL
-698 SESIMLFV
+698 SESMMLFV
-706 ANFVKTGNPN
+706 ANFARTGNPN
-716 DNVRQE
+716 DNLRLE

-734 RGVNWEEYDSTH
+734 RGINWEEYDSTH

-785 AARHNLFRNH
+785 ATRHNLFKNH
-795 NEQELYEG
+795 NEQDLYEG
-803 VVRPDPLARNIN
+803 IVRPDPLARNSE
-815 DNEIKRSNG
+815 NEQTRRTNG
-824 SYSDTAITTV
+824 SYSDTALTTV
-834 DTLLAT
+834 DTILAT
-840 CATMLPGRDLQTIN
+840 CATILPGRDLQTVN
-854 STDNTLA
+854 TTDNTLA

-949 MMGSDAHLAG
+949 MMGSDAHLSN

-976 MSIDNMMLPSKLGSR
+976 LSMDNMMLPAKLGSR
-991 NSSFRIPNVNYPQMG
+991 NSSFRIPSVTYPQLG

-1014 LSKFNNSPPM
+1014 LNKFNNSPPL
-1024 QELRQQKFHPPN
+1024 QEVRQQKFQPPN
-1036 GSAAQGSPARE
+1036 GSAAQSSPGRE
-1047 GDPRGGPHAT
+1047 GERGPHAT
-1057 LRRGKASH
+1057 LRRGKPTH
-1065 TPTLPQAA
+1065 TPNLPQAA

>member
-1 MFQNG
+1 MLHNG
-6 QFHKARTKR
+6 HFHRARTKV
-15 CDSSMCHHVHKK
+15 CVSSMCLNDPK
-27 CSRKNTNK
+27 CFNDKRRNK
-35 YPAQKVVCF
+35 RSQQVVCF
-44 NLYCFIVVTLLSLR
+44 NFYCIVVVTFLSLR

-64 TNMNRHLSEQFGV
+64 TNMNRHNTDRTLNKNHDV
-77 NKDFNSK
+77 NK
-84 TDNHQSDQAS
+84 QSDQPNDDYDDH
-94 EENYEDHDTV
+94 ETVNGNENQ
-104 HGSVNVDYTKVN
+104 DYRKVN
-116 FEQNPYYNSEHFIH
+116 FDHNPYYTSEHFVH
-130 SKFYNNENSAYSN
+130 NKFYNSENSAYSN
-143 YEDYKNFYLNPVNP
+143 YEDYKNFYLNPSNP
-157 IPKSNVKFKISSRIV
+157 ILKSSVKFKISSRIV

-190 YLSPLEVFL
+190 YLSPIEVFL

-237 KLPDLDDERTMLEK
+237 KLPDLSEERTILEK

-261 RLMPYLKNQSED
+261 RLTPYLKNQSED

-299 GESYSWSSSNPYDGA
+299 GESYTWSSSNPYDGS
-314 VLASYTDL
+314 VVASYTDL

-334 GFLNANPAPNLK
+334 GFLNANPAPNTK

-431 AKHMNCSIPD
+431 ARHMNCTIPED
-441 DLTKDHEVIV
+441 MTKDHEVIV

-456 ATIEELLSIEISP
+456 ATIEELLSLDISP

-507 LNNMNL
+507 LNNMNQ

-533 DLLFGVVTSEALWKF
+533 DLLFGVVTSEAMWKF
-548 SAHDVQNGIEPDKRD
+548 SAHDVQNGIEPDRRD

-572 AYTYHLSEIFYTIV
+572 SYTYHLSEIFYTIV

-600 NTRDAT
+600 STRDAM

-615 VAPLVQSGDLLSG
+615 VAPIVQSGDLLSG
-628 GPKPAPTDEDGPRRP
+628 GPKPAYSDEDGPRRS
-643 TKTFFYVF
+643 TRTYFYVF
-651 DYQTKDGYYPQRM
+651 DYQTKDGFYPQKI

-676 GAPLVDGFG
+676 GAPLVDGFA
-685 HFPQNYTKSEVAL
+685 HFPMNYTKSEVAL
-698 SESIMLFV
+698 SESMMLFV
-706 ANFVKTGNPN
+706 SNFARTGNPN
-716 DNVRQE
+716 DNGRQE

-734 RGVNWEEYDSTH
+734 RGVVWEEYESTH

-758 KNHFRAHQL
+758 KNHYRAHQL

-785 AARHNLFRNH
+785 AARHNLFRNY
-795 NEQELYEG
+795 NEQDLYEG
-803 VVRPDPLARNIN
+803 IVRPDPLARNPDSDPMRHT
-815 DNEIKRSNG
+815 DNH
-824 SYSDTAITTV
+824 SDTALTTV
-834 DTLLAT
+834 DTILAT
-840 CATMLPGRDLQTIN
+840 CATVLPGRDLQTVN
-854 STDNTLA
+854 ATDNTLA
-861 NLEAAGYAAYSTALS
+861 HLEAAGYAAYSTALS

-899 RDKSRSRGKQQ
+899 RDKSRSRGKQP

-943 QNRKKH
+943 QNRKKNY
-949 MMGSDAHLAG
+949 MGSDAHLAA

-976 MSIDNMMLPSKLGSR
+976 LSMDNMMLPAKLGSR
-991 NSSFRIPNVNYPQMG
+991 NSSFRIPNVSYPQVG
-1006 GYATMPKN
+1006 VYATMPKN
-1014 LSKFNNSPPM
+1014 LNKFNNSPPL
-1024 QELRQQKFHPPN
+1024 QEARQQKFLPPN
-1036 GSAAQGSPARE
+1036 GSTAQGSPGRE
-1047 GDPRGGPHAT
+1047 GDVRGPHAT
-1057 LRRGKASH
+1057 LRRGK
-1065 TPTLPQAA
+1065 PTHAPSLPQAA

>member
-1 MFQNG
+1 
-6 QFHKARTKR
+6 
-15 CDSSMCHHVHKK
+15 
-27 CSRKNTNK
+27 
-35 YPAQKVVCF
+35 
-44 NLYCFIVVTLLSLR
+44 
-58 AVNSNT
+58 
-64 TNMNRHLSEQFGV
+64 MNRHATDRNN
-77 NKDFNSK
+77 NKDYSINK
-84 TDNHQSDQAS
+84 QSDQPTDD
-94 EENYEDHDTV
+94 NYDDHNPAHV
-104 HGSVNVDYTKVN
+104 NENVDYTKVN
-116 FEQNPYYNSEHFIH
+116 FDNSPYYNNEHFLH
-130 SKFYNNENSAYSN
+130 TNSKFYNTENNAYSN
-143 YEDYKNFYLNPVNP
+143 YDDYKHYYLNPTNP
-157 IPKSNVKFKISSRIV
+157 VPKSSVKFKISSRIV

-225 RVSDRPGPACPQ
+225 RVSDRPGAACPQ
-237 KLPDLDDERTMLEK
+237 KLPDLDDERTILEK

-256 LEYLK
+256 LEYIK

-334 GFLNANPAPNLK
+334 GFLNANPVPNSK

-425 YYSLKL
+425 YYTLKL
-431 AKHMNCSIPD
+431 AKHMNCTIPED
-441 DLTKDHEVIV
+441 MSKDHEVIV

-456 ATIEELLSIEISP
+456 ATIEELLSIDISP

-507 LNNMNL
+507 LNNMNQ
-513 NLNIHK
+513 NLNSHK

-572 AYTYHLSEIFYTIV
+572 SYSYHLSEIFYTIV
-586 NEYTDWERTVENPI
+586 NEYTDWERTNPI

-628 GPKPAPTDEDGPRRP
+628 GPKPTPNDEDGPRRQ
-643 TKTFFYVF
+643 TRTYFYVF
-651 DYQTKDGYYPQRM
+651 DYQTKDGYYPQAYFRM
-664 GAVHGEELPYVF
+664 SRTTRPLSRPAVLWHIRSLALSRAALRIRRTTSWRF
-676 GAPLVDGFG
+676 RSFST
-685 HFPQNYTKSEVAL
+685 NYTKSEVSL
-698 SESIMLFV
+698 SESMMLFV
-706 ANFVKTGNPN
+706 ANFARTGNPN
-716 DNVRQE
+716 DNIRQE

-785 AARHNLFRNH
+785 ATRHNLFKNH
-795 NEQELYEG
+795 NEQDLYEG
-803 VVRPDPLARNIN
+803 IVRPDPLAKNS
-815 DNEIKRSNG
+815 DNEQVRRTNG
-824 SYSDTAITTV
+824 TYSDTALTTV
-834 DTLLAT
+834 DTILAT
-840 CATMLPGRDLQTIN
+840 CATVLPGRDLQTVN
-854 STDNTLA
+854 TTDNTLA

-949 MMGSDAHLAG
+949 MMGSDAHLSN

-976 MSIDNMMLPSKLGSR
+976 LSMDNMMLPAKLGSR
-991 NSSFRIPNVNYPQMG
+991 NSSFRIPNVTYPQMG

-1014 LSKFNNSPPM
+1014 LNKFNNSPPL
-1024 QELRQQKFHPPN
+1024 QEARQQKFQPPN
-1036 GSAAQGSPARE
+1036 GSAAQSSPGRE
-1047 GDPRGGPHAT
+1047 GERGPHAT
-1057 LRRGKASH
+1057 LRRGKPTH
-1065 TPTLPQAA
+1065 TPNLPQAA

>member
-1 MFQNG
+1 MLRNG
-6 QFHKARTKR
+6 QFHKARTKT
-15 CDSSMCHHVHKK
+15 CYPSMCDYGTRTSAYKK
-27 CSRKNTNK
+27 NK
-35 YPAQKVVCF
+35 YRYPAQIVYF
-44 NLYCFIVVTLLSLR
+44 NLYCILIVMCISIQT
-58 AVNSNT
+58 ANSNT
-64 TNMNRHLSEQFGV
+64 TNMNRHFNGKSA
-77 NKDFNSK
+77 KDSSN
-84 TDNHQSDQAS
+84 NHQSDTPHDD
-94 EENYEDHDTV
+94 NYDDHDT
-104 HGSVNVDYTKVN
+104 HVNENEDYTKVN
-116 FEQNPYYNSEHFIH
+116 FDHNPYYNSESFVHLNN
-130 SKFYNNENSAYSN
+130 KFYNTENNAYSN
-143 YEDYKNFYLNPVNP
+143 YEDYKKYYLNPSNP
-157 IPKSNVKFKISSRIV
+157 KANVKFKISSRIV

-237 KLPDLDDERTMLEK
+237 KLPDLNDERTILEK

-256 LEYLK
+256 LEYMK

-299 GESYSWSSSNPYDGA
+299 GESYSWSSGNPYDGG
-314 VLASYTDL
+314 VLSSYTDL

-334 GFLNANPAPNLK
+334 GFLNANPAPHLK

-431 AKHMNCSIPD
+431 AKQMNCSIPE

-456 ATIEELLSIEISP
+456 VSIEELLSVDISP

-507 LNNMNL
+507 LNNMNA
-513 NLNIHK
+513 NLNTHK

-548 SAHDVQNGIEPDKRD
+548 SAHDIQNGIEPEKRD

-572 AYTYHLSEIFYTIV
+572 SYTYHLSEIFYTIV
-586 NEYTDWERTVENPI
+586 NEYTDWERTNPI

-628 GPKPAPTDEDGPRRP
+628 GPKPVLNDEDGPRRP

-651 DYQTKDGYYPQRM
+651 DYQTKDGFYPQRM
-664 GAVHGEELPYVF
+664 GASHGEELPYVF
-676 GAPLVDGFG
+676 GAPLVDGFS

-698 SESIMLFV
+698 SESIMLFI
-706 ANFVKTGNPN
+706 ANFARTGNPN
-716 DNVRQE
+716 DNARQE
-722 VVLPASRERNKF
+722 VLLPASRERNKF
-734 RGVNWEEYDSTH
+734 RGTTWEEYDSTH

-758 KNHFRAHQL
+758 KNHYRAHQL

-785 AARHNLFRNH
+785 AARHNLFKNH
-795 NEQELYEG
+795 NEQDLYEG
-803 VVRPDPLARNIN
+803 IVRPDPLARSAN
-815 DNEIKRSNG
+815 DNDQIRRGNS
-824 SYSDTAITTV
+824 SVYSDTALTTV
-834 DTLLAT
+834 DTILAT
-840 CATMLPGRDLQTIN
+840 CATIMPNGRDLQTLN
-854 STDNTLA
+854 NTDNALA

-899 RDKSRSRGKQQ
+899 RDKSRSRSKQQ

-920 SGKHSHYHMDPTH
+920 SGKHSHYHIDPTH

-943 QNRKKH
+943 QNRKKQ
-949 MMGSDAHLAG
+949 MMSDPHLSG
-959 LNFKGPLDV
+959 LNFKGPLDIS
-968 PKSPPSPT
+968 KSPPSPSL
-976 MSIDNMMLPSKLGSR
+976 SIDNMILPSKLGSR
-991 NSSFRIPNVNYPQMG
+991 NSSFRLPNASYPQVG

-1014 LSKFNNSPPM
+1014 LNQFNNSPPL
-1024 QELRQQKFHPPN
+1024 QELRQQKFQPPN
-1036 GSAAQGSPARE
+1036 GSAAQGSPGRE
-1047 GDPRGGPHAT
+1047 GDSSRGPPHAT
-1057 LRRGKASH
+1057 LRRGKAAHGPS
-1065 TPTLPQAA
+1065 LPQAA

>member
-1 MFQNG
+1 MKQN
-6 QFHKARTKR
+6 KRNSARTH
-15 CDSSMCHHVHKK
+15 CDSSMFHPFQICAH
-27 CSRKNTNK
+27 SKN
-35 YPAQKVVCF
+35 PAQIVFF
-44 NLYCFIVVTLLSLR
+44 NIYFIIVVTCLSIDT
-58 AVNSNT
+58 VNSNT
-64 TNMNRHLSEQFGV
+64 TNMNR
-77 NKDFNSK
+77 NFNAKSVK
-84 TDNHQSDQAS
+84 FQTKQNDAPDDNYD
-94 EENYEDHDTV
+94 DHDTS
-104 HGSVNVDYTKVN
+104 HADVN
-116 FEQNPYYNSEHFIH
+116 FDTNPYYNSENFLHLNT
-130 SKFYNNENSAYSN
+130 KFYNNENNAYSN
-143 YEDYKNFYLNPVNP
+143 YEDYKKYYLNPSNP
-157 IPKSNVKFKISSRIV
+157 VPKSNVKFKISSRIV

-237 KLPDLDDERTMLEK
+237 KLPDVDDERTILEK

-261 RLMPYLKNQSED
+261 RLIPYLKNQSED

-299 GESYSWSSSNPYDGA
+299 GESYSWSSSHPYDGA
-314 VLASYTDL
+314 VLSSYTDL

-334 GFLNANPAPNLK
+334 GFLNANPTPHQK

-431 AKHMNCSIPD
+431 AKHMNCSIPE
-441 DLTKDHEVIV
+441 DLTKDHEIIV

-456 ATIEELLSIEISP
+456 ATIEELLSADISP

-507 LNNMNL
+507 LNNMNI
-513 NLNIHK
+513 NLNVHK

-548 SAHDVQNGIEPDKRD
+548 SAHDVQNGIEPEKRD

-572 AYTYHLSEIFYTIV
+572 SYTYHLSEIFYTIV
-586 NEYTDWERTVENPI
+586 NEYTDWERTNPI

-606 VAALSDAQY
+606 VSALSDAQY

-628 GPKPAPTDEDGPRRP
+628 GPKPVLTDEDGPRRP

-698 SESIMLFV
+698 SESIMLFL

-716 DNVRQE
+716 DNARQE
-722 VVLPASRERNKF
+722 SLLPASRERNKF
-734 RGVNWEEYDSTH
+734 RGINWEEYDSTH

-758 KNHFRAHQL
+758 KNHYRAHQL

-785 AARHNLFRNH
+785 AARHNLFKNH
-795 NEQELYEG
+795 NEQDLYEG
-803 VVRPDPLARNIN
+803 IVRPDPLARNTN
-815 DNEIKRSNG
+815 DNDAIRRTNG
-824 SYSDTAITTV
+824 SVYTDTALTTV
-834 DTLLAT
+834 DTILAT
-840 CATMLPGRDLQTIN
+840 CATILPGRDLQTLN
-854 STDNTLA
+854 ATENTLA

-899 RDKSRSRGKQQ
+899 RDKSRSRTKQP

-949 MMGSDAHLAG
+949 MMNTDQHLAN

-976 MSIDNMMLPSKLGSR
+976 LSMDNMMLPSKLGSR
-991 NSSFRIPNVNYPQMG
+991 SNSFRIPNVSYPQM

-1014 LSKFNNSPPM
+1014 LSQFNNSPPL
-1024 QELRQQKFHPPN
+1024 QELRQQKFQPPN
-1036 GSAAQGSPARE
+1036 GSTGNSPGRE
-1047 GDPRGGPHAT
+1047 GEARGAHAT
-1057 LRRGKASH
+1057 LRRGKTSLH
-1065 TPTLPQAA
+1065 SNLPQAA

>member
-1 MFQNG
+1 MN
-6 QFHKARTKR
+6 
-15 CDSSMCHHVHKK
+15 
-27 CSRKNTNK
+27 RKSDKGNK
-35 YPAQKVVCF
+35 YNIKAQ
-44 NLYCFIVVTLLSLR
+44 NDHP
-58 AVNSNT
+58 N
-64 TNMNRHLSEQFGV
+64 E
-77 NKDFNSK
+77 D
-84 TDNHQSDQAS
+84 
-94 EENYEDHDTV
+94 YEDQEK
-104 HGSVNVDYTKVN
+104 YTKVN
-116 FEQNPYYNSEHFIH
+116 FDKNPYYNNEEFPHNFYEHER
-130 SKFYNNENSAYSN
+130 NGYSD
-143 YEDYKNFYLNPVNP
+143 YGDYKRYYLNPSNP
-157 IPKSNVKFKISSRIV
+157 IPKSSVKFKISSRIV

-180 GIVLAMDEHR
+180 GIVLAMDEQR

-237 KLPDLDDERTMLEK
+237 KLPDLNDERLLLEK

-256 LEYLK
+256 LDYIK
-261 RLMPYLKNQSED
+261 RLIPYLKNQSED

-299 GESYSWSSSNPYDGA
+299 GDGYSLSSGSPYDGA

-334 GFLNANPAPNLK
+334 GFLNANPKPHLK

-431 AKHMNCSIPD
+431 AKHMNCSIPE
-441 DLTKDHEVIV
+441 DLARDHEVIV
-451 DCLRE
+451 DCLRD
-456 ATIEELLSIEISP
+456 ASIEELLSFDISP

-492 FLTMYSTGDFPSFGP
+492 FLTMHSTADFPSFGP
-507 LNNMNL
+507 LNNMNQ
-513 NLNIHK
+513 NTFHI

-533 DLLFGVVTSEALWKF
+533 DLLFGVVTCEALWKF
-548 SAHDVQNGIEPDKRD
+548 SAHDVQNGIEPEKRD

-572 AYTYHLSEIFYTIV
+572 SYTYHLSEIFYTII
-586 NEYTDWERTVENPI
+586 NEYTDWERTNPI

-606 VAALSDAQY
+606 VSALSDAQY
-615 VAPLVQSGDLLSG
+615 VAPLMQSGDLLSG
-628 GPKPAPTDEDGPRRP
+628 SKVVNDEDQPSRQ

-651 DYQTKDGYYPQRM
+651 DYQTKDGFYPQRM

-676 GAPLVDGFG
+676 GAPLVEGFG
-685 HFPQNYTKSEVAL
+685 HFLENYTKSEISL

-706 ANFVKTGNPN
+706 SNFAKTGNPN
-716 DNVRQE
+716 DNARQE
-722 VVLPASRERNKF
+722 AFLPASRERNKF

-746 QKYLEIGMKPRL
+746 QKYLEIGMKPRM

-774 PELHRAGMEDV
+774 PELHRTGMEDV
-785 AARHNLFRNH
+785 SARHNLFKNY
-795 NEQELYEG
+795 NEQDLYEG
-803 VVRPDPLARNIN
+803 IIRPDPLSRTEN
-815 DNEIKRSNG
+815 DQIRKNV
-824 SYSDTAITTV
+824 SYDTALTTV
-834 DTLLAT
+834 DTILAT
-840 CATMLPGRDLQTIN
+840 CVTIIPNRDMNYT
-854 STDNTLA
+854 TPDNTLA

-899 RDKSRSRGKQQ
+899 RDKSRSRSKQ

-920 SGKHSHYHMDPTH
+920 SGKHSHYHIDPNI
-933 APSLVVDVER
+933 APSLVVDIER
-943 QNRKKH
+943 QNRKKI
-949 MMGSDAHLAG
+949 DLANM
-959 LNFKGPLDV
+959 NFKGP
-968 PKSPPSPT
+968 KTPSPT
-976 MSIDNMMLPSKLGSR
+976 LSIDMPSKL
-991 NSSFRIPNVNYPQMG
+991 NSSFRLPNTYPEYG
-1006 GYATMPKN
+1006 TLPKN
-1014 LSKFNNSPPM
+1014 LSHFSNAQDMRN
-1024 QELRQQKFHPPN
+1024 PN
-1036 GSAAQGSPARE
+1036 GSTDFDE
-1047 GDPRGGPHAT
+1047 PRLPHAT
-1057 LRRGKASH
+1057 LRRGKSIH
-1065 TPTLPQAA
+1065 STTLPQAA

>member
-1 MFQNG
+1 MFPPRP
-6 QFHKARTKR
+6 FHRARTKF
-15 CDSSMCHHVHKK
+15 SEMCSDKK
-27 CSRKNTNK
+27 QTKTRTELFNT
-35 YPAQKVVCF
+35 YYLIIIFLIQ
-44 NLYCFIVVTLLSLR
+44 S
-58 AVNSNT
+58 VNSNT
-64 TNMNRHLSEQFGV
+64 TNMNDQGEQ
-77 NKDFNSK
+77 NDAP
-84 TDNHQSDQAS
+84 SDYDQTM
-94 EENYEDHDTV
+94 Y
-104 HGSVNVDYTKVN
+104 KVN
-116 FEQNPYYNSEHFIH
+116 FDNPYYNSEDFLD
-130 SKFYNNENSAYSN
+130 KFYGHENSYSN
-143 YEDYKNFYLNPVNP
+143 YGDYKRYYLNPSNP
-157 IPKSNVKFKISSRIV
+157 IPKTKVKFKISSRIV

-211 RFSPTRTPSPWDGV
+211 RFSPTRTPSPWEGV
-225 RVSDRPGPACPQ
+225 RVSDRPGAACPQ
-237 KLPDLDDERTMLEK
+237 KLPDFDDERILLEK

-256 LEYLK
+256 LEYIK

-322 IVVTLNFRLGVL
+322 VVVTLNYRLGVL
-334 GFLNANPAPNLK
+334 GFLNANPAPHLK

-431 AKHMNCSIPD
+431 AKYMNCSIPE
-441 DLTKDHEVIV
+441 DLARDHEIIV

-456 ATIEELLSIEISP
+456 APIEDLLSIDISA

-479 VDGVVIKTDFAKD
+479 VDGVVIKTDFSKD
-492 FLTMYSTGDFPSFGP
+492 FLTVHGSGDFPSFGP
-507 LNNMNL
+507 LNNMFPNV
-513 NLNIHK
+513 HS

-533 DLLFGVVTSEALWKF
+533 DLMFGVVTCEALWKF
-548 SAHDVQNGIEPDKRD
+548 STNDIQNGIEPEKRD

-572 AYTYHLSEIFYTIV
+572 SYTYHLSEIFYTIV

-606 VAALSDAQY
+606 VSALSDAQY

-628 GPKPAPTDEDGPRRP
+628 GPKPSPSDEDGPRRP
-643 TKTFFYVF
+643 TKTYFYVF
-651 DYQTKDGYYPQRM
+651 DYQTKEGYYPQRM
-664 GAVHGEELPYVF
+664 GAVHGEELPYIF
-676 GAPLVDGFG
+676 GAPIVQGFG

-698 SESIMLFV
+698 SESMMLFI
-706 ANFVKTGNPN
+706 ASFVKNGNPN
-716 DNVRQE
+716 DNTRQE
-722 VVLPASRERNKF
+722 ALLPASRERNKF
-734 RGVNWEEYDSTH
+734 RGINWEEYDSTH
-746 QKYLEIGMKPRL
+746 QKYLEIGVKPRL
-758 KNHFRAHQL
+758 KNHYRAHQL
-767 SVWLRLV
+767 SVWLRLI

-785 AARHNLFRNH
+785 ATRHNLFRNH
-795 NEQELYEG
+795 NDQELYEG
-803 VVRPDPLARNIN
+803 IVRPDPLART
-815 DNEIKRSNG
+815 DNEIKRNFTSP
-824 SYSDTAITTV
+824 DTALTTV
-834 DTLLAT
+834 DTIIAT
-840 CATMLPGRDLQTIN
+840 CVPMAPSKDLQPFN
-854 STDNTLA
+854 SSDNSLA
-861 NLEAAGYAAYSTALS
+861 SLEAAGYAAYSTALS

-920 SGKHSHYHMDPTH
+920 SGKHSHYHIDPTL

-943 QNRKKH
+943 QSRKKIDQS
-949 MMGSDAHLAG
+949 MSN
-959 LNFKGPLDV
+959 LNFKGPLDA
-968 PKSPPSPT
+968 KSPSPT
-976 MSIDNMMLPSKLGSR
+976 LSIDNMMLPSKLGSR
-991 NSSFRIPNVNYPQMG
+991 ASSFRLPNAYQ
-1006 GYATMPKN
+1006 GYATLPKN
-1014 LSKFNNSPPM
+1014 IGHSHFG
-1024 QELRQQKFHPPN
+1024 N
-1036 GSAAQGSPARE
+1036 GSGSPRE
-1047 GDPRGGPHAT
+1047 ERVSHAT
-1057 LRRGKASH
+1057 LRRGKNIH
-1065 TPTLPQAA
+1065 PQNLPQAA

>member
-1 MFQNG
+1 
-6 QFHKARTKR
+6 
-15 CDSSMCHHVHKK
+15 
-27 CSRKNTNK
+27 
-35 YPAQKVVCF
+35 
-44 NLYCFIVVTLLSLR
+44 
-58 AVNSNT
+58 
-64 TNMNRHLSEQFGV
+64 MNR
-77 NKDFNSK
+77 NFNTKSVKYIGSK
-84 TDNHQSDQAS
+84 QNDAPDT
-94 EENYEDHDTV
+94 NYEDTSHAD
-104 HGSVNVDYTKVN
+104 VN
-116 FEQNPYYNSEHFIH
+116 FDTNPYYNSESFLHLNT
-130 SKFYNNENSAYSN
+130 KFYKNENSAYSN
-143 YEDYKNFYLNPVNP
+143 YEDYKKYYLNPSNP
-157 IPKSNVKFKISSRIV
+157 IPQSNVKFKISSRIV

-237 KLPDLDDERTMLEK
+237 KLPDVDDERTILEK

-261 RLMPYLKNQSED
+261 RLIPYLKNQSED

-299 GESYSWSSSNPYDGA
+299 GESYSWSSSHPYDGS

-334 GFLNANPAPNLK
+334 GFLNANPTPQQK

-431 AKHMNCSIPD
+431 AKQLNCTIPE
-441 DLTKDHEVIV
+441 DLTKDHEIIV

-456 ATIEELLSIEISP
+456 ATIEELLSADISP

-507 LNNMNL
+507 LNNMNV
-513 NLNIHK
+513 NLNVHR

-548 SAHDVQNGIEPDKRD
+548 SANDIQNGIEPDKRD

-572 AYTYHLSEIFYTIV
+572 SYTYHLSEIFYTIV

-600 NTRDAT
+600 NTRDAA

-628 GPKPAPTDEDGPRRP
+628 GPKPVLTDEDEPRRP
-643 TKTFFYVF
+643 TKTYFYVF
-651 DYQTKDGYYPQRM
+651 DYQTKDGVYPQRM
-664 GAVHGEELPYVF
+664 GVVHGEELPYVF
-676 GAPLVDGFG
+676 GAPLVGGFG

-698 SESIMLFV
+698 SESIMMCL
-706 ANFVKTGNPN
+706 ANFVKSGNPN

-722 VVLPASRERNKF
+722 ALLPASRERNKF
-734 RGVNWEEYDSTH
+734 RGINWEEYDSTH

-758 KNHFRAHQL
+758 KNHYRAHQL

-785 AARHNLFRNH
+785 AARHNLFKNH

-803 VVRPDPLARNIN
+803 IVRPDPLARNVN
-815 DNEIKRSNG
+815 DNDPIRRTNG
-824 SYSDTAITTV
+824 SVYTDTALTTV
-834 DTLLAT
+834 DTILAT
-840 CATMLPGRDLQTIN
+840 CATILPGRDLQTLNATEN
-854 STDNTLA
+854 SLA

-899 RDKSRSRGKQQ
+899 RDKSRSRTKQT

-920 SGKHSHYHMDPTH
+920 SGKHSHYHIDPTH

-949 MMGSDAHLAG
+949 NMMNTDQHLAN
-959 LNFKGPLDV
+959 LNFKGPLDA

-976 MSIDNMMLPSKLGSR
+976 LSMDNVMLPSKLGSGS
-991 NSSFRIPNVNYPQMG
+991 NSFRIPNVSYTQM

-1014 LSKFNNSPPM
+1014 LSQFNTSPPL
-1024 QELRQQKFHPPN
+1024 QELRHQKFQPPN
-1036 GSAAQGSPARE
+1036 GSTGNSPGRE
-1047 GDPRGGPHAT
+1047 AEVRGPHAT
-1057 LRRGKASH
+1057 LRRGKASLH
-1065 TPTLPQAA
+1065 SSLPQAA

>member
-1 MFQNG
+1 MCSVG
-6 QFHKARTKR
+6 QFHKARTKNEAMR
-15 CDSSMCHHVHKK
+15 QNGQRNSDN
-27 CSRKNTNK
+27 RKRLIFTNK
-35 YPAQKVVCF
+35 QACF
-44 NLYCFIVVTLLSLR
+44 NLYFFLLIFFLSLKTTNPN
-58 AVNSNT
+58 A
-64 TNMNRHLSEQFGV
+64 TNMN
-77 NKDFNSK
+77 
-84 TDNHQSDQAS
+84 SDKRNVKGKLNIKSVQHDS
-94 EENYEDHDTV
+94 PHENYDADSNQKHI
-104 HGSVNVDYTKVN
+104 KVN
-116 FEQNPYYNSEHFIH
+116 SDKNPFSNIEDFTHH
-130 SKFYNNENSAYSN
+130 SDFYNHERNTFSDFA
-143 YEDYKNFYLNPVNP
+143 DYKRYYLNPEHQ
-157 IPKSNVKFKISSRIV
+157 IPKSSVKFKISSRIV

-180 GIVLAMDEHR
+180 GIILAMDEHR

-225 RVSDRPGPACPQ
+225 RVSDRPGPSCPQ
-237 KLPDLDDERTMLEK
+237 KLPDLNDERLLLEK

-256 LEYLK
+256 LDYLK

-287 TKLALPVLVYIH
+287 TKLALPVLVFVH
-299 GESYSWSSSNPYDGA
+299 GDSYSLSSGNPYDGA

-334 GFLNANPAPNLK
+334 GFLNANPAPHLK

-441 DLTKDHEVIV
+441 DLARDHEIIV
-451 DCLRE
+451 DCLRD
-456 ATIEELLSIEISP
+456 ATIEELLSFDLSP
-469 PNFLTAFGPS
+469 PNFMTAFGPS

-492 FLTMYSTGDFPSFGP
+492 FLTMHSMSDFPSFGP
-507 LNNMNL
+507 LNNMNQN
-513 NLNIHK
+513 NLHI

-533 DLLFGVVTSEALWKF
+533 DLLFGVVTCEALWKF
-548 SAHDVQNGIEPDKRD
+548 SAHDVQNGIEPEKRD

-572 AYTYHLSEIFYTIV
+572 SYTYHLSEIFYTIV
-586 NEYTDWERTVENPI
+586 NEYTDWERTNPI

-606 VAALSDAQY
+606 VSALSDAQY
-615 VAPLVQSGDLLSG
+615 VAPLIQSGDLLSG
-628 GPKPAPTDEDGPRRP
+628 GPKITPSDEDGPGRP

-651 DYQTKDGYYPQRM
+651 DYQTKNGYYPQRM
-664 GAVHGEELPYVF
+664 GAIHGEELPYIF

-685 HFPQNYTKSEVAL
+685 HFPENYTKFETAL
-698 SESIMLFV
+698 SESIMLFIS
-706 ANFVKTGNPN
+706 NFAKSGNPN
-716 DNVRQE
+716 DNARQE
-722 VVLPASRERNKF
+722 AFLPASRERNKF
-734 RGVNWEEYDSTH
+734 RGINWEEYDSTH
-746 QKYLEIGMKPRL
+746 QKYLEIGLKSRL

-767 SVWLRLV
+767 SVWLRLI

-785 AARHNLFRNH
+785 ASRHNLFKNH
-795 NEQELYEG
+795 NEPDLYEG
-803 VVRPDPLARNIN
+803 VIRPDPLARSIDN
-815 DNEIKRSNG
+815 DQIRRNG
-824 SYSDTAITTV
+824 SVYSDTALTTV
-834 DTLLAT
+834 DTILAT
-840 CATMLPGRDLQTIN
+840 CVTIMPSGRDLQPFNT
-854 STDNTLA
+854 TDNTLA

-899 RDKSRSRGKQQ
+899 RDKSRSRGKQT

-920 SGKHSHYHMDPTH
+920 SGKHSHYHIDPNL
-933 APSLVVDVER
+933 APSLVVDIER
-943 QNRKKH
+943 QNRKK
-949 MMGSDAHLAG
+949 MIGDPNLTN
-959 LNFKGPLDV
+959 LNFKGPLDG
-968 PKSPPSPT
+968 PKSPSPT
-976 MSIDNMMLPSKLGSR
+976 LSIDNMMLPSKLGSR
-991 NSSFRIPNVNYPQMG
+991 NSSFRLPNVSYPQVG
-1006 GYATMPKN
+1006 GYATLPKN
-1014 LSKFNNSPPM
+1014 LNQLNSSPPIQDM
-1024 QELRQQKFHPPN
+1024 RQKYPLN
-1036 GSAAQGSPARE
+1036 GSADSPGRE
-1047 GDPRGGPHAT
+1047 DTRIPHAT
-1057 LRRGKASH
+1057 LRRGKSLH
-1065 TPTLPQAA
+1065 PSNLPQAA

>member
-1 MFQNG
+1 MLPIG
-6 QFHKARTKR
+6 YFHRARTKI
-15 CDSSMCHHVHKK
+15 DSSMCYCAKNIPGRRLKATQRVHYFNTHVFIYII
-27 CSRKNTNK
+27 S
-35 YPAQKVVCF
+35 
-44 NLYCFIVVTLLSLR
+44 LYLQ
-58 AVNSNT
+58 AVNSDT
-64 TNMNRHLSEQFGV
+64 TNMNRHNDRNINNNLS
-77 NKDFNSK
+77 FNSQQSNPD
-84 TDNHQSDQAS
+84 TDEYDVH
-94 EENYEDHDTV
+94 EDVRIGD
-104 HGSVNVDYTKVN
+104 NIFKKFD
-116 FEQNPYYNSEHFIH
+116 FEKNPYYDGEEFVSK
-130 SKFYNNENSAYSN
+130 KFYDTENNAYSN
-143 YEDYKNFYLNPVNP
+143 YGDYKRYYLNPANP
-157 IPKSNVKFKISSRIV
+157 VPRSKVKFKISSKIV

-180 GIVLAMDEHR
+180 GIILAMDEHR

-237 KLPDLDDERTMLEK
+237 KLPDLDHERTILEK

-256 LEYLK
+256 LDYIK

-287 TKLALPVLVYIH
+287 SKLSLPVLVYIH
-299 GESYSWSSSNPYDGA
+299 GESYSWSSGNPYDGA
-314 VLASYTDL
+314 ILASYTDL

-334 GFLNANPAPNLK
+334 GFLNANPAPHLK

-400 PGLFHRAILLSGSA
+400 PGLFHRVILMSGSA

-431 AKHMNCSIPD
+431 AKHMNCTIPED
-441 DLTKDHEVIV
+441 MTKDHEVIV

-456 ATIEELLSIEISP
+456 ASIEELLSIDISP

-479 VDGVVIKTDFAKD
+479 VDGVVIKTDFSKD

-507 LNNMNL
+507 LNNMNQ
-513 NLNIHK
+513 NNIHI
-519 KRSDSG
+519 KRSDNG

-533 DLLFGVVTSEALWKF
+533 DLLFGVVTCEALWKF

-586 NEYTDWERTVENPI
+586 NEYTDWERTNPI
-600 NTRDAT
+600 STRDAT
-606 VAALSDAQY
+606 VSALSDAQY
-615 VAPLVQSGDLLSG
+615 VAPLIQSGDLLSG
-628 GPKPAPTDEDGPRRP
+628 GPKPALNEDEGPRRP
-643 TKTFFYVF
+643 TRTYFYVF
-651 DYQTKDGYYPQRM
+651 DYQTKDGFYPQRT

-698 SESIMLFV
+698 SESILFAI
-706 ANFVKTGNPN
+706 ANFAKTGNPN
-716 DNVRQE
+716 DLGRQE
-722 VVLPASRERNKF
+722 VLLPASRERNKF
-734 RGVNWEEYDSTH
+734 RGISWEEYDSTH
-746 QKYLEIGMKPRL
+746 QKYLEIGVKPRL

-795 NEQELYEG
+795 NEQDLYEG
-803 VVRPDPLARNIN
+803 IVRPDPLSRNA
-815 DNEIKRSNG
+815 DAEIRRSNG
-824 SYSDTAITTV
+824 SLYSDTALTTV
-834 DTLLAT
+834 DTILAT
-840 CATMLPGRDLQTIN
+840 CVTILPNARDMHALNT
-854 STDNTLA
+854 TDSTLA

-899 RDKSRSRGKQQ
+899 RDKSRSRCKQP

-920 SGKHSHYHMDPTH
+920 SGKHSHYHIDPTL

-943 QNRKKH
+943 QNRKKILTEPN
-949 MMGSDAHLAG
+949 LAN
-959 LNFKGPLDV
+959 LNFKGPLDSR
-968 PKSPPSPT
+968 KSPSPT
-976 MSIDNMMLPSKLGSR
+976 LSLDNMMLPSKLGSR
-991 NSSFRIPNVNYPQMG
+991 SNSFRLPNVNYQQMG
-1006 GYATMPKN
+1006 GYSTMPKN
-1014 LSKFNNSPPM
+1014 MNQYCNSPQM
-1024 QELRQQKFHPPN
+1024 QELRHQHQHQHQQYPLN
-1036 GSAAQGSPARE
+1036 GTAASPGRE
-1047 GDPRGGPHAT
+1047 DRVAHAT
-1057 LRRGKASH
+1057 LRRGKAPHSN
-1065 TPTLPQAA
+1065 LPQAA

>member
-1 MFQNG
+1 MFPVR
-6 QFHKARTKR
+6 QFHKARTKKEAMR
-15 CDSSMCHHVHKK
+15 QNDEHNN
-27 CSRKNTNK
+27 KNGINKSYTNK
-35 YPAQKVVCF
+35 LPRF
-44 NLYCFIVVTLLSLR
+44 NLYSFIFIFFLSLKS
-58 AVNSNT
+58 ANSNT
-64 TNMNRHLSEQFGV
+64 TNMNHHSDKTSV
-77 NKDFNSK
+77 NSK
-84 TDNHQSDQAS
+84 INKININSVQKDSPH
-94 EENYEDHDTV
+94 EDYDEHD
-104 HGSVNVDYTKVN
+104 GINSGEKYTNVN
-116 FEQNPYYNSEHFIH
+116 FDKNPYYNEEFPH
-130 SKFYNNENSAYSN
+130 SANFYNPERNGYSD
-143 YEDYKNFYLNPVNP
+143 YGDYKRYYLNPSNP
-157 IPKSNVKFKISSRIV
+157 IPKSNVKFRISSRIV

-225 RVSDRPGPACPQ
+225 RVSDLPGPSCPQ
-237 KLPDLDDERTMLEK
+237 KLLDLDNEQILLEK

-256 LEYLK
+256 LDYLK

-299 GESYSWSSSNPYDGA
+299 GDSYSLSSGNPYDGA

-322 IVVTLNFRLGVL
+322 IVVTLNYRLGVL
-334 GFLNANPAPNLK
+334 GFLNANPSPHLK

-361 HWVQQNIA
+361 HWVQQNVA

-431 AKHMNCSIPD
+431 AKHMNCSIPE
-441 DLTKDHEVIV
+441 DLAKDHEVIV
-451 DCLRE
+451 DCLRD
-456 ATIEELLSIEISP
+456 ATIDELLSIDISP

-492 FLTMYSTGDFPSFGP
+492 FLTIHSSSDFPSFGP
-507 LNNMNL
+507 LNNMNQ
-513 NLNIHK
+513 NNFHI

-533 DLLFGVVTSEALWKF
+533 DLMFGVVTCEALWKF
-548 SAHDVQNGIEPDKRD
+548 SAQDVQNGIEPEKRD

-572 AYTYHLSEIFYTIV
+572 SYAYHLSEIFYTIV

-606 VAALSDAQY
+606 VSALSDAQY
-615 VAPLVQSGDLLSG
+615 VAPLMQSGDLLSG
-628 GPKPAPTDEDGPRRP
+628 GPRPATNDEEGPGRP
-643 TKTFFYVF
+643 TQTYFYVF
-651 DYQTKDGYYPQRM
+651 DYQTRDGFYPQRM
-664 GAVHGEELPYVF
+664 GAVHGEELPYIF
-676 GAPLVDGFG
+676 GAPIVEGFG
-685 HFPQNYTKSEVAL
+685 HFPENYTKFETAL
-698 SESIMLFV
+698 SESIMLLV
-706 ANFVKTGNPN
+706 ANFAKTGNPN
-716 DNVRQE
+716 DNARQE
-722 VVLPASRERNKF
+722 AFLPASRERNKF

-746 QKYLEIGMKPRL
+746 QKYLEIGMKPRM

-795 NEQELYEG
+795 NEQDLYEG
-803 VVRPDPLARNIN
+803 IVRPDPLARNADN
-815 DNEIKRSNG
+815 DPIRRNG
-824 SYSDTAITTV
+824 TAYSDTALTTV
-834 DTLLAT
+834 DSILAT
-840 CATMLPGRDLQTIN
+840 CATIIPTRDLQALNT
-854 STDNTLA
+854 TDNTLA

-920 SGKHSHYHMDPTH
+920 SGKHSHYHIDPNI
-933 APSLVVDVER
+933 APSLVVDIER
-943 QNRKKH
+943 QNRKK
-949 MMGSDAHLAG
+949 MMDASISN
-959 LNFKGPLDV
+959 LNFKGPLDG
-968 PKSPPSPT
+968 PKSPSPT
-976 MSIDNMMLPSKLGSR
+976 LSIDNMMLPSKLGSR
-991 NSSFRIPNVNYPQMG
+991 NSSFRLPNVSYPQVG
-1006 GYATMPKN
+1006 SYATLPKN
-1014 LSKFNNSPPM
+1014 LNQFSNSPPM
-1024 QELRQQKFHPPN
+1024 QDLRQKYPPN
-1036 GSAAQGSPARE
+1036 GSANSPGRE
-1047 GDPRGGPHAT
+1047 DTSRAPHAT
-1057 LRRGKASH
+1057 LRRGKSLH
-1065 TPTLPQAA
+1065 SSSLPQAA

>member
-1 MFQNG
+1 MLPSG
-6 QFHKARTKR
+6 CFHKARTKFVELKPSMCR
-15 CDSSMCHHVHKK
+15 CDRNVYGRLTNTRKVH
-27 CSRKNTNK
+27 
-35 YPAQKVVCF
+35 F
-44 NLYCFIVVTLLSLR
+44 NFYAFVFIICLHLKT
-58 AVNSNT
+58 VNSNT
-64 TNMNRHLSEQFGV
+64 TNMNRHNDRNNNDLG
-77 NKDFNSK
+77 FNSPHGDME
-84 TDNHQSDQAS
+84 TDEYDIH
-94 EENYEDHDTV
+94 EDSRTGDDV
-104 HGSVNVDYTKVN
+104 FTKL
-116 FEQNPYYNSEHFIH
+116 EKNPFDFV
-130 SKFYNNENSAYSN
+130 SKKFHNAESNAYSN
-143 YEDYKNFYLNPVNP
+143 YGDYKRYYLNPTNP
-157 IPKSNVKFKISSRIV
+157 VPRSKVKFKISSKIV

-237 KLPDLDDERTMLEK
+237 KLPDVDNERTILEK

-287 TKLALPVLVYIH
+287 SKITLPVLVYIH

-334 GFLNANPAPNLK
+334 GFLNANPAPHLK

-431 AKHMNCSIPD
+431 AKHMNCTIPED
-441 DLTKDHEVIV
+441 MTKDHEAIV
-451 DCLRE
+451 DCLRD
-456 ATIEELLSIEISP
+456 ASIEELLSIDISP

-479 VDGVVIKTDFAKD
+479 VDGVVIKTDFGKD

-507 LNNMNL
+507 LNNMNQ
-513 NLNIHK
+513 NNFHT
-519 KRSDSG
+519 KRGDNG

-533 DLLFGVVTSEALWKF
+533 DLLFGVVTCEALWKF

-586 NEYTDWERTVENPI
+586 NEYTDWERTNPI
-600 NTRDAT
+600 STRDAA

-615 VAPLVQSGDLLSG
+615 VAPVIQSGDLLSG
-628 GPKPAPTDEDGPRRP
+628 GPKPAPNDEDGPGRP
-643 TKTFFYVF
+643 TRTYFYVF
-651 DYQTKDGYYPQRM
+651 DYQTKDGYYPQRT

-698 SESIMLFV
+698 SESIMFSI

-716 DNVRQE
+716 DLSRQE
-722 VVLPASRERNKF
+722 VPLPASRERNKF
-734 RGVNWEEYDSTH
+734 SGINWEEYESTH
-746 QKYLEIGMKPRL
+746 QKYLEIGVKPRL

-795 NEQELYEG
+795 NEQDLYEG
-803 VVRPDPLARNIN
+803 IVRPDPLARNAETDQIRR
-815 DNEIKRSNG
+815 ING
-824 SYSDTAITTV
+824 SLYSDTALTTV
-834 DTLLAT
+834 DTILAT
-840 CATMLPGRDLQTIN
+840 CVTILPNARDMHALNT
-854 STDNTLA
+854 TDSSLA
-861 NLEAAGYAAYSTALS
+861 SLEAAGYAAYSTALS

-899 RDKSRSRGKQQ
+899 RDKSRSRGKQT

-920 SGKHSHYHMDPTH
+920 SGKHSHYHIDPTL

-943 QNRKKH
+943 QNRKKILTEPN
-949 MMGSDAHLAG
+949 LAN
-959 LNFKGPLDV
+959 LNFKGPLDR
-968 PKSPPSPT
+968 KSPSPT
-976 MSIDNMMLPSKLGSR
+976 LSLDNMMLPSKLGSR
-991 NSSFRIPNVNYPQMG
+991 SNSFRLPNVSYQQMG
-1006 GYATMPKN
+1006 GYSNMPKN
-1014 LSKFNNSPPM
+1014 VNQYCNSPQM
-1024 QELRQQKFHPPN
+1024 QELRHQQFPPN
-1036 GSAAQGSPARE
+1036 GSASSPARDE
-1047 GDPRGGPHAT
+1047 RGPHAT
-1057 LRRGKASH
+1057 LRRGKGMHSSN
-1065 TPTLPQAA
+1065 LPQAA

>member
-1 MFQNG
+1 MFRNG
-6 QFHKARTKR
+6 QFHKTRTKI
-15 CDSSMCHHVHKK
+15 CYTSMCYYGIRISARKKKK
-27 CSRKNTNK
+27 CK
-35 YPAQKVVCF
+35 YPAQIVCF
-44 NLYCFIVVTLLSLR
+44 NLYCILIVTCLSIQT
-58 AVNSNT
+58 ANSNT
-64 TNMNRHLSEQFGV
+64 TNMNRHFIEKSAKESLS
-77 NKDFNSK
+77 K
-84 TDNHQSDQAS
+84 HQSDS
-94 EENYEDHDTV
+94 PHDDNYDDHET
-104 HGSVNVDYTKVN
+104 HANANTDYTKVN
-116 FEQNPYYNSEHFIH
+116 FDHNPYYNSESFIH
-130 SKFYNNENSAYSN
+130 LSNKFYNSENNAYSN
-143 YEDYKNFYLNPVNP
+143 YEDYKKYYLNPSNP
-157 IPKSNVKFKISSRIV
+157 VPKSNVKFKISSRIV

-180 GIVLAMDEHR
+180 GIVLGMDEHR

-237 KLPDLDDERTMLEK
+237 KLPDLNDERTILEK

-256 LEYLK
+256 LEYMK

-287 TKLALPVLVYIH
+287 KLALPVLVYVH
-299 GESYSWSSSNPYDGA
+299 GESYSWSSGNPYDGG

-334 GFLNANPAPNLK
+334 GFLNANPAPHLK

-361 HWVQQNIA
+361 HWLQQNIA

-425 YYSLKL
+425 FYSLKL
-431 AKHMNCSIPD
+431 AKKMNCSIPE
-441 DLTKDHEVIV
+441 DLAKDHEIIV

-456 ATIEELLSIEISP
+456 VSIEELLSVDIFP

-492 FLTMYSTGDFPSFGP
+492 FLTLYSTGDFPSFGP
-507 LNNMNL
+507 LNNMNA

-548 SAHDVQNGIEPDKRD
+548 SAHDIQNGIEPDKRD

-572 AYTYHLSEIFYTIV
+572 SYTYHLSEIFYTIV

-628 GPKPAPTDEDGPRRP
+628 GPKPVLNDEDGPRRP

-651 DYQTKDGYYPQRM
+651 DYQTKDGFYPQRM

-676 GAPLVDGFG
+676 GAPLVDGFS

-698 SESIMLFV
+698 SESMMLFV
-706 ANFVKTGNPN
+706 ANFARTGNPN
-716 DNVRQE
+716 DNARQE
-722 VVLPASRERNKF
+722 VLLPASRERNKF
-734 RGVNWEEYDSTH
+734 RGTNWEEYDSTH

-758 KNHFRAHQL
+758 KNHYRAHQL

-785 AARHNLFRNH
+785 AARHNLFKNH

-803 VVRPDPLARNIN
+803 IVRPDPLARNVN
-815 DNEIKRSNG
+815 DNDQIRRGNG
-824 SYSDTAITTV
+824 SVYSDTALTTV
-834 DTLLAT
+834 DTILAT
-840 CATMLPGRDLQTIN
+840 CATILPNGRDLQTLN
-854 STDNTLA
+854 TSDNTLA

-899 RDKSRSRGKQQ
+899 RDKSRSRSKQQ

-943 QNRKKH
+943 QNRKKQ
-949 MMGSDAHLAG
+949 MMSDPHLSA

-976 MSIDNMMLPSKLGSR
+976 LSMDNMVLPSKLGSR
-991 NSSFRIPNVNYPQMG
+991 NSSFRLPNASYPHVG

-1014 LSKFNNSPPM
+1014 LNQFNNSPPL
-1024 QELRQQKFHPPN
+1024 QELRQQKFQPPN
-1036 GSAAQGSPARE
+1036 GSAAQGSPGRE
-1047 GDPRGGPHAT
+1047 GAGARAAPAAH
-1057 LRRGKASH
+1057 RRGKAAH
-1065 TPTLPQAA
+1065 GAGLPQAA

>member
-1 MFQNG
+1 MCSVG
-6 QFHKARTKR
+6 QFHKARTKNEAMR
-15 CDSSMCHHVHKK
+15 QNGQRNSE
-27 CSRKNTNK
+27 SRKRLIFTNK
-35 YPAQKVVCF
+35 QACF
-44 NLYCFIVVTLLSLR
+44 NLYFFLLIFFLSLKTTNPN
-58 AVNSNT
+58 A
-64 TNMNRHLSEQFGV
+64 TNMN
-77 NKDFNSK
+77 
-84 TDNHQSDQAS
+84 SDKRNVKGKLNIKSVQHDS
-94 EENYEDHDTV
+94 PHENYDDDSNQKH
-104 HGSVNVDYTKVN
+104 TKVN
-116 FEQNPYYNSEHFIH
+116 SDKNPFNNIDDFSHH
-130 SKFYNNENSAYSN
+130 SDFYNHERNTFSDFA
-143 YEDYKNFYLNPVNP
+143 DYKRYYLNPEHQ
-157 IPKSNVKFKISSRIV
+157 IPKNSVKFKISSRIV

-180 GIVLAMDEHR
+180 GIILAMDEHR

-225 RVSDRPGPACPQ
+225 RVSDRPGPSCPQ
-237 KLPDLDDERTMLEK
+237 KLPDLNDERLLLEK

-256 LEYLK
+256 LDYLK

-287 TKLALPVLVYIH
+287 TKLALPVLVFVH
-299 GESYSWSSSNPYDGA
+299 GDSYSLSSGNPYDGA

-334 GFLNANPAPNLK
+334 GFLNANPAPHLK

-431 AKHMNCSIPD
+431 AKHMNCSIPE
-441 DLTKDHEVIV
+441 DLAKDHEIIV
-451 DCLRE
+451 DCLRD
-456 ATIEELLSIEISP
+456 ATIEELLSFDLSP
-469 PNFLTAFGPS
+469 PNFMTAFGPS

-492 FLTMYSTGDFPSFGP
+492 FLTMHSMSDFPSFGP
-507 LNNMNL
+507 LNNMNQN
-513 NLNIHK
+513 NLHI

-533 DLLFGVVTSEALWKF
+533 DLLFGVVTCEALWKF
-548 SAHDVQNGIEPDKRD
+548 SAHDVQNGIEPEKRD

-572 AYTYHLSEIFYTIV
+572 SYTYHLSEIFYTIV
-586 NEYTDWERTVENPI
+586 NEYTDWERTNPI

-606 VAALSDAQY
+606 VSALSDAQY
-615 VAPLVQSGDLLSG
+615 VAPLIQSGDLLSG
-628 GPKPAPTDEDGPRRP
+628 GPKITPSDDDGPGRP

-651 DYQTKDGYYPQRM
+651 DYQTKNGYYPQRM
-664 GAVHGEELPYVF
+664 GAIHGEELPYIF

-685 HFPQNYTKSEVAL
+685 HFPENYTKFETAL
-698 SESIMLFV
+698 SESIMLFIS
-706 ANFVKTGNPN
+706 NFARTGNPN
-716 DNVRQE
+716 DNARQE
-722 VVLPASRERNKF
+722 AFLPASRERNKF
-734 RGVNWEEYDSTH
+734 RGINWEEYDSTH
-746 QKYLEIGMKPRL
+746 QKYLEIGLKSRL

-767 SVWLRLV
+767 SVWLRLI

-785 AARHNLFRNH
+785 ASRHNLFKNH
-795 NEQELYEG
+795 NEPDLYEG
-803 VVRPDPLARNIN
+803 VIRPDPLARSIEN
-815 DNEIKRSNG
+815 DQIRRNG
-824 SYSDTAITTV
+824 SVYSDTALTTV
-834 DTLLAT
+834 DTILAT
-840 CATMLPGRDLQTIN
+840 CVTIMPSGRDLQPFNT
-854 STDNTLA
+854 TDNTLA

-899 RDKSRSRGKQQ
+899 RDKSRSRGKQT

-920 SGKHSHYHMDPTH
+920 SGKHSHYHIDPNL
-933 APSLVVDVER
+933 APSLVVDIER
-943 QNRKKH
+943 QNRKK
-949 MMGSDAHLAG
+949 MMGDPNLTN
-959 LNFKGPLDV
+959 LNFKGPLDG
-968 PKSPPSPT
+968 PKSPSPT
-976 MSIDNMMLPSKLGSR
+976 LSIDNMMLPSKLGSR
-991 NSSFRIPNVNYPQMG
+991 NSSFRLPNVSYPQVG
-1006 GYATMPKN
+1006 GYATLPKN
-1014 LSKFNNSPPM
+1014 LNQLNSSPPI
-1024 QELRQQKFHPPN
+1024 QDLRQKYPLN
-1036 GSAAQGSPARE
+1036 GSADSPGRE
-1047 GDPRGGPHAT
+1047 DTRIPHAT
-1057 LRRGKASH
+1057 LRRGKSLH
-1065 TPTLPQAA
+1065 PSNLPQAA

>member
-1 MFQNG
+1 MYQ
-6 QFHKARTKR
+6 
-15 CDSSMCHHVHKK
+15 HVQVWVH
-27 CSRKNTNK
+27 SKN
-35 YPAQKVVCF
+35 PSHQIVFF
-44 NLYCFIVVTLLSLR
+44 NIYVFFVVTCLSIDT
-58 AVNSNT
+58 VNSNT
-64 TNMNRHLSEQFGV
+64 TNMNK
-77 NKDFNSK
+77 NFNVKNIKLLGSK
-84 TDNHQSDQAS
+84 QHDAADD
-94 EENYEDHDTV
+94 NYEDDTS
-104 HGSVNVDYTKVN
+104 HTDVN
-116 FEQNPYYNSEHFIH
+116 FDTNPYYNSENFLHL
-130 SKFYNNENSAYSN
+130 SNKFYKSENNAYSN
-143 YEDYKNFYLNPVNP
+143 YEDYKKFYLNPSEPVS
-157 IPKSNVKFKISSRIV
+157 KTNVKFKISSRIV

-237 KLPDLDDERTMLEK
+237 KVPDVDDERTILEK

-261 RLMPYLKNQSED
+261 RLIPYLKNQSED

-287 TKLALPVLVYIH
+287 TKVALPVLVYIH
-299 GESYSWSSSNPYDGA
+299 GESYSSSSSHPYDGA
-314 VLASYTDL
+314 VLASYADL
-322 IVVTLNFRLGVL
+322 IVVTLNFRLGIL
-334 GFLNANPAPNLK
+334 GFLNANPAPQQK

-374 PTNITLMGHGSGAAC
+374 PNNITLMGHGSGAAC

-431 AKHMNCSIPD
+431 AKHMNCNIPE
-441 DLTKDHEVIV
+441 DLAKDHEVIV

-456 ATIEELLSIEISP
+456 ASIDDLLTADISP

-507 LNNMNL
+507 LNNMNI
-513 NLNIHK
+513 NLNVHK
-519 KRSDSG
+519 KRSDNG

-572 AYTYHLSEIFYTIV
+572 SYTYHLSEIFYTIV
-586 NEYTDWERTVENPI
+586 NEYTDWERTNPI

-606 VAALSDAQY
+606 VSALSDAQY

-628 GPKPAPTDEDGPRRP
+628 GPKPVLTDEDGPRRP
-643 TKTFFYVF
+643 TKTYFYVF
-651 DYQTKDGYYPQRM
+651 DYQTKDGFYPQRM
-664 GAVHGEELPYVF
+664 GAVHGEELPYVL

-698 SESIMLFV
+698 SESIMMYL
-706 ANFVKTGNPN
+706 ANFIKSGNPN
-716 DNVRQE
+716 DNIRQE
-722 VVLPASRERNKF
+722 SLLPASRERNKF
-734 RGVNWEEYDSTH
+734 RGINWEEYDSTH

-758 KNHFRAHQL
+758 KNHYRAHQL

-785 AARHNLFRNH
+785 AARHNLFKNH

-803 VVRPDPLARNIN
+803 IVRPDPLARNVN
-815 DNEIKRSNG
+815 DNDAIRRTNG
-824 SYSDTAITTV
+824 SLYTDTALTTA
-834 DTLLAT
+834 DTILAT
-840 CATMLPGRDLQTIN
+840 CATILPGRDQQTMN
-854 STDNTLA
+854 ATENTLA

-899 RDKSRSRGKQQ
+899 RDKSRSRTKQP

-920 SGKHSHYHMDPTH
+920 SGKHSHYHIDPTH
-933 APSLVVDVER
+933 APSLVVDIER
-943 QNRKKH
+943 QNRKKQ
-949 MMGSDAHLAG
+949 MMNTDQHLAN

-976 MSIDNMMLPSKLGSR
+976 LSMDNIMLPSKLGSR
-991 NSSFRIPNVNYPQMG
+991 SNSFRMPNVSYPQM

-1014 LSKFNNSPPM
+1014 LSQFNNSPPL
-1024 QELRQQKFHPPN
+1024 QELRQQKFQPPN
-1036 GSAAQGSPARE
+1036 GSTGNSPRRE
-1047 GDPRGGPHAT
+1047 AEVRPHAT
-1057 LRRGKASH
+1057 LRRGKTSLH
-1065 TPTLPQAA
+1065 SNLPQAA